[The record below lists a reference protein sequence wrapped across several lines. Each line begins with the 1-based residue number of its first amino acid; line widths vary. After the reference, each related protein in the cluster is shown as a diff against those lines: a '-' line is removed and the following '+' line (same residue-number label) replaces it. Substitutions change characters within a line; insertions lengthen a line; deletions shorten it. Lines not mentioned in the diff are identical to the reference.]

1 MSALAVLVDG
11 LALPDA
17 EAHDM
22 WQRFSAY
29 MEEHRGDLGGFAK
42 SEGFVS
48 AHPRSGVPG
57 YLGAVLVL
65 SRSAPQE
72 AYGAV
77 TKPSGGGGGK
87 MRPKK
92 R

>member
-1 MSALAVLVDG
+1 MVVDG
-11 LALPDA
+11 VPMAVA
-17 EAHDM
+17 EARDL

-57 YLGAVLVL
+57 YTGAVLVL

-72 AYGAV
+72 AYGA
-77 TKPSGGGGGK
+77 TPKPQGGGGGGK
-87 MRPKK
+87 KRKK